1 MSNNDDFVDSTVE
14 SAIKEGLIDQ
24 KQRTYWEWSLVY
36 HPRKT
41 LDRLEAKR
49 RARRVP
55 VRAVNRRLGQWAP
68 EGTLRPGV
76 VLSDIPRPSVGRS
89 DGWGRKLVPHPFGG
103 YVVAGKTS
111 ASAGTAEMEK
121 EGLPAEWFPGSG
133 HGRVYAG

>member
-1 MSNNDDFVDSTVE
+1 MSNNDDFVDTTVE
-14 SAIKEGLIDQ
+14 AALKEGLIDP
-24 KQRTYWEWSLVY
+24 KQRTYWEISLVY

-49 RARRVP
+49 RERRAP
-55 VRAVNRRLGQWAP
+55 VRAVDRRLGQGAP

-76 VLSDIPRPSVGRS
+76 VLSDIPRPTVGRS

-111 ASAGTAEMEK
+111 ANAGTAEIEE
-121 EGLPAEWFPGSG
+121 EGLPAEWFPRAGY
-133 HGRVYAG
+133 GRVYAG